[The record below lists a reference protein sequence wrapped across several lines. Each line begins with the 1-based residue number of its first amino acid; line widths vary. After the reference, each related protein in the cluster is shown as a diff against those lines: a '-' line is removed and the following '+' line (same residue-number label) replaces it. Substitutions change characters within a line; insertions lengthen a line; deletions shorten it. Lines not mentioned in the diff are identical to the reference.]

1 MYHIV
6 LSSFRLQFTLWVNAF
21 LMWLYYSEKNIVNR
35 KVEFSFAQANR
46 LSQTWS
52 FVQAF
57 LNSVKGKGDENF
69 AWDNLSFG
77 WWESE
82 KE

>member
-52 FVQAF
+52 FMQAF
-57 LNSVKGKGDENF
+57 LNSVKGKGDENC